1 MTQVSMTVNGG
12 VVAADV
18 EPRTLLADFLR
29 SELHLTGT
37 HLGCEQGVC
46 GACTVVLDGRI
57 QRSCITFAADCNGA
71 DVTTIEGFDDDP
83 TMQELREAFSECHA
97 LQCGFCTPGM
107 LTTARDIVLRLGDID
122 ERALR
127 EELSGNLCRCTGYV
141 GIVAAV
147 KKVAAG
153 RKPNVAAAVAP
164 VTVSRFEGS
173 RSRPASLLATN
184 GPVTRS
190 SAAAKAAPIGG
201 SAGGT
206 SIEERVRVAAPP
218 EQVWSI
224 LSDLKRVVPC
234 VPGAEITSL
243 DGEDLV
249 GKVRISLGPIKVAFN
264 GQAKVGMDS
273 SKREGW
279 LTGRGRDSG
288 QGSSA
293 AGSARWSV
301 IADGPSASLIAVTL
315 TWKLSG
321 PLAQFNRAGLVQDV
335 VRRLATAFAENL
347 EASITGAA
355 PPRRKTTLGGLG
367 LIWSVLKARL
377 FSRQ

>member
-12 VVAADV
+12 AVVADV

-29 SELHLTGT
+29 GDLQLTGT

-71 DVTTIEGFDDDP
+71 SVTTIEGFDDDP
-83 TMQELREAFSECHA
+83 TMQELREAFSEHHA

-153 RKPNVAAAVAP
+153 KKPDVAAAVAP
-164 VTVSRFEGS
+164 VVGRFEGS
-173 RSRPASLLATN
+173 RLPPAPSSPQTN
-184 GPVTRS
+184 GPVTRTS
-190 SAAAKAAPIGG
+190 VPAMAPSVGG
-201 SAGGT
+201 SAGST
-206 SIEERVRVAAPP
+206 SIEERVRVAAPA
-218 EQVWSI
+218 EKVWSL
-224 LSDLKRVVPC
+224 LSDLQRVVPC

-264 GQAKVGMDS
+264 GQAKVGMDPA
-273 SKREGW
+273 KREGW
-279 LTGRGRDSG
+279 LTGRGRDAG

-293 AGSARWSV
+293 EGSARWTV
-301 IADGPSASLIAVTL
+301 IADGASASLIAVVL

-321 PLAQFNRAGLVQDV
+321 PLAQFNRAGLVHDV
-335 VRRLATAFAENL
+335 VRRLAATFAENL
-347 EASITGAA
+347 EAAITGAA
-355 PPRRKTTLGGLG
+355 PPRRKALGGLG
-367 LIWSVLKARL
+367 LVWSVIKARL
-377 FSRQ
+377 FSRR